1 MLASLIHPPLPSS
14 VTQQFEPAEIELPL
28 KLVVPIFM
36 ASHKPTT
43 KQKPIVIAS
52 NIPDFFKGKPVT
64 PPAEPVPPSTPAAAP
79 APTPTAAQAPA
90 KKSPTTPQEV
100 VDQLASRKGIEGALV
115 ALEDGMVVASQ
126 LPVGFNADFVAAF
139 LPACYQRSVELLK
152 SLNFA
157 ETDRLTLVHE
167 HLHIIIVPAG
177 KTLLLVLSHKSTP
190 PADTLINEHVSLLVK
205 QSSPS

>member
-1 MLASLIHPPLPSS
+1 L
-14 VTQQFEPAEIELPL
+14 FESAEIELPL

-52 NIPDFFKGKPVT
+52 NIPDFFKGKTAPPPTSPAPPSAPAAT
-64 PPAEPVPPSTPAAAP
+64 PTPAPAES
-79 APTPTAAQAPA
+79 QAPA

-100 VDQLASRKGIEGALV
+100 VEQLASRKGIEGALV

-167 HLHIIIVPAG
+167 HLQIVIVPVG
-177 KTLLLVLSHKSTP
+177 KTLLLVLSHKSSP
-190 PADTLINEHVSLLVK
+190 PSDALLNEHVSLLVK